1 MDLNELLFR
10 AACFCRRTQ
19 HQRKRD
25 FTAVSQVL
33 CLSHSHV
40 HMSGMFVKM
49 HEKLLFTGRQTKGVE
64 VTKCTRVHGRELRF
78 IAAPAGTDSTSS
90 SAFWPKTFLRQLSPI
105 KTAAGS
111 GSCRLVYMH
120 ATLLHYLQCESIA
133 YVCNYCIAI
142 TRATTAIAHHPA
154 HSRRRHS

>member
-1 MDLNELLFR
+1 MDI
-10 AACFCRRTQ
+10 
-19 HQRKRD
+19 
-25 FTAVSQVL
+25 
-33 CLSHSHV
+33 
-40 HMSGMFVKM
+40 SGMFVKM
-49 HEKLLFTGRQTKGVE
+49 HDERLLFTGRQAKGVE
-64 VTKCTRVHGRELRF
+64 VTKCTKVHGRELGF
-78 IAAPAGTDSTSS
+78 IAAPAATDSTSS